1 MAANNSFQ
9 GVSPFRPAVP
19 VAPIGGTAVSPTMS
33 GPIAA
38 PMNPPMQQNAPM
50 NAQPQQPQMQ
60 SNVHYVNNME
70 EMLNFPAGPNEH
82 MYFPEIDGEY
92 IWLRETDGNG
102 NIKNPVRR
110 MQIGKEEEIPFGPE
124 ANFVTKQQHQELY
137 NMVAGMAQTMNGMA
151 DTINWLKEELGGK
164 AQ

>member
-1 MAANNSFQ
+1 MAVNNPFKVQ
-9 GVSPFRPAVP
+9 GVGVSPFQQAVP
-19 VAPIGGTAVSPTMS
+19 VAPVTPMS
-33 GPIAA
+33 GNTVA
-38 PMNPPMQQNAPM
+38 PTISGPMATNQMPQN
-50 NAQPQQPQMQ
+50 NQQPQIQ

-70 EMLNFPAGPNEH
+70 EMLNFPTGPNEH

-110 MQIGKEEEIPFGPE
+110 LQIGKEEEIPFGPE

-137 NMVAGMAQTMNGMA
+137 NMVASMATTMNGMA
-151 DTINWLKEELGGK
+151 DTINWLKDELGGK